1 MARRPKRGATSAP
14 QATTEVT
21 VSVPAA
27 SELSIKDLSKLS
39 DTEFDEIVQKAKKST
54 VRYIILNAP
63 FKVRSVVPVS

>member
-1 MARRPKRGATSAP
+1 M
-14 QATTEVT
+14 
-21 VSVPAA
+21 PAA

-39 DTEFDEIVQKAKKST
+39 DTEFDEIVQKAKNST